1 MRSWGW
7 GPHDGISGRWGVAGA
22 KLVKV
27 SVLGDVVKQVVG
39 NRSQRALKAVV
50 KTFIFTPRNDIVQF

>member
-1 MRSWGW
+1 M
-7 GPHDGISGRWGVAGA
+7 AGA

>member
-1 MRSWGW
+1 M
-7 GPHDGISGRWGVAGA
+7 AGS

-39 NRSQRALKAVV
+39 NRSQKSLKAVV
-50 KTFIFTPRNDIVQF
+50 KTFILTQRNDIVQF